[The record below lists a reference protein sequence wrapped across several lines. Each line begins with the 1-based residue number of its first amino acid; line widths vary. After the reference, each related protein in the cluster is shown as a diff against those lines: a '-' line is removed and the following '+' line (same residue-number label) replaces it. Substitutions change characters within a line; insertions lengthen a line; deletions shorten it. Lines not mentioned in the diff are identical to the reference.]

1 MLQRSTLVLSAL
13 GLLNAACAGAPIA
26 KDRLTD
32 PGALLFNG
40 YTKPAVDCY
49 KCHGG
54 DGGGVFLRGPALA
67 GRVPKL
73 TPDQITEVILKGKGL
88 MPSFVDKL
96 NKVEVDQIVTW
107 LKATFPPPPPK
118 S

>member
-1 MLQRSTLVLSAL
+1 VLVVLTT
-13 GLLNAACAGAPIA
+13 ACAGAPIA
-26 KDRLTD
+26 RDRLTD

-40 YTKPAVDCY
+40 YTKPDVDCY

-54 DGGGVFLRGPALA
+54 DGGGVFLRGPGLA
-67 GRVPKL
+67 GRVPSL
-73 TPDQITEVILKGKGL
+73 TPEQITEVIQKGKGF

-96 NKVEVDQIVTW
+96 NKEEINQIISW
-107 LKATFPPPPPK
+107 LKQTFPPPPAK